1 MEDLG
6 KVEPSA
12 DGDRKF
18 LLVGMLDSP
27 FVRRVAIALEHYG
40 YVYENLSVA
49 TMAQEAEFAR
59 FSPLK
64 RAPTLILPGGAP
76 LFDSHLILQHLDD
89 FAPAERALLPPEMAA
104 RLRCRQVM
112 GIAAGLADKAVSA
125 TYEKVFHQPEA
136 QNQRLL
142 ARIRGQLLDALLWL
156 EQVSPECDF
165 LFGEQLSHADIV
177 VGTGLCFAREQ
188 HPDLLSLDQAP
199 KVRAW
204 CARLDALPS
213 FQQTYLAVVPPTG

>member
-1 MEDLG
+1 LG

-40 YVYENLSVA
+40 YRYENLSVA

-59 FSPLK
+59 YSPLK
-64 RAPTLILPGGAP
+64 RAPTLVLPGGEL

-89 FAPAERALLPPEMAA
+89 FAPAERALTPNELTA
-104 RLRCRQVM
+104 RLRCRQAM
-112 GIAAGLADKAVSA
+112 GIAAGLADKAVAA
-125 TYEKVFHQPEA
+125 TYEKVFHPPA
-136 QNQRLL
+136 ARSQRLL
-142 ARIRGQLLDALLWL
+142 TRLQGQLMDSLAWL
-156 EQVSPECDF
+156 EGIAPGGDF
-165 LFGEQLSHADIV
+165 LFGSELSHADII

-188 HPDLLSLDQAP
+188 HPDLLSLEHAP
-199 KVRAW
+199 KVQAW

-213 FQQTYLAVVPPTG
+213 FQQTYLPVVPPTG